1 MLRWRYW
8 ITAARLINNHEFRYN
23 IKIRGRRRGEA
34 EVVSPELQRG
44 LLDKYELHN
53 TFVSMKPFPTTS
65 EKHIPANV
73 TGTLPLEMS
82 NQ

>member
-23 IKIRGRRRGEA
+23 IKIRRLGEA

-44 LLDKYELHN
+44 LLDKYKLHD
-53 TFVSMKPFPTTS
+53 TFVSMKPFPSTPQ
-65 EKHIPANV
+65 KNIPPNV
-73 TGTLPLEMS
+73 TGMLPLETS
-82 NQ
+82 KQ